1 MSETLTMYEL
11 GYHLDPALDEAAA
24 AQNRTA
30 VEKLATDK
38 GATIV
43 ISKEPERTRLSYPI
57 NHQRASYFGY
67 FRFTLEN
74 KDGLAEIDEELKLNP
89 AVIRSV
95 LLKIEPESEKRAPR
109 VRPTMEKK
117 ATPATPAQPNAVLDE
132 QIENVLGNI

>member
-11 GYHLDPALDEAAA
+11 GDHLDPALDEPAA
-24 AQNRTA
+24 AQQRI
-30 VEKLATDK
+30 VIEKLATDK

-74 KDGLAEIDEELKLNP
+74 KDGLAEMDEEQFVKEVAACGIGKNYLCDRK
-89 AVIRSV
+89 
-95 LLKIEPESEKRAPR
+95 KIEDEYQARRDKLTGADESESFR
-109 VRPTMEKK
+109 EKK
-117 ATPATPAQPNAVLDE
+117 R
-132 QIENVLGNI
+132 